1 MKIAKF
7 IPIAGAALLMSTA
20 VYAADAEISDTMKQV
35 DPDMDNEMTLQE
47 AQAAGAKVF
56 KAINPDGDD
65 TLEADE
71 LKGRVNERQLKK
83 ADPDDDGSLD
93 MAEYEALIKKRFEAA
108 NPDGDD
114 TIESDE
120 LETKKG
126 KQLLKL
132 IQE

>member
-1 MKIAKF
+1 
-7 IPIAGAALLMSTA
+7 MSTA
-20 VYAADAEISDTMKQV
+20 VYAADAEISDTMKVV
-35 DPDMDNEMTLQE
+35 DPDMDNALTLEE

-56 KAINPDGDD
+56 KKLNTDD
-65 TLEADE
+65 DNTLEADE
-71 LKGRVNERQLKK
+71 LKGRVSERQLKK

-126 KQLLKL
+126 KKLLEL

>member
-1 MKIAKF
+1 MKVLKLF
-7 IPIAGAALLMSTA
+7 PIAGAALMMSTA
-20 VYAADAEISDTMKQV
+20 VYAAEVSEKMKAV
-35 DPDMDNEMTLQE
+35 DPDMDNAMTLEE

-56 KAINPDGDD
+56 KELNTDDDD

-71 LKGRVNERQLKK
+71 LKGRVTKKQLKE

-93 MAEYEALIKKRFEAA
+93 MSEYEALIKKRFEAA

-126 KQLLKL
+126 KKLLEL
-132 IQE
+132 IHM